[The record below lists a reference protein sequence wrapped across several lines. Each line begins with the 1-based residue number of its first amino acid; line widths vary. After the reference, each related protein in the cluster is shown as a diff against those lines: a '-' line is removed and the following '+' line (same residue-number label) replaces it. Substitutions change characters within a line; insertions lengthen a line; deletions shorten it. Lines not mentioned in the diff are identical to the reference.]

1 MSFAAF
7 SRREWW
13 NDEPDDDDELR
24 DLRERAPIAVSDANR
39 RLINALTLATNA
51 DADPEHIPP
60 AVRL

>member
-13 NDEPDDDDELR
+13 NDEPDDELR